1 MCEVDIVPYFT
12 LGFPDNRTLLDFLGR
27 IPDKSV
33 GRMEFGFQSPD
44 PKYDGPQIKQTHRSL
59 RSGSDIDNAEIFRTE
74 RNSGIKLYALVY
86 YADHEEKFGSFLEN
100 LIDSGFSGII
110 LPDILM
116 DYFGNR
122 FDIIRSVRES
132 GLEFIPFFTPATPDG
147 VIRDVSKSTES
158 WIYYGLQPS
167 TGITVPFDLDSVVSR
182 IREIL
187 PEREIVFGFGIK
199 DVSEVIRLKK
209 LGASGAAIGSVFVNY
224 LKNRDIEGFETLMKT
239 LLEGSGA

>member
-1 MCEVDIVPYFT
+1 MDIIPYFT

-33 GRMEFGFQSPD
+33 RRMEFGFQSPD
-44 PKYDGPQIKQTHRSL
+44 PKYDGPQIKQTHRSI
-59 RSGSDIDNAEIFRTE
+59 RSGGDIDNTEIFQIE
-74 RNSGIKLYALVY
+74 RNAGTKLYALVY
-86 YADHEEKFGSFLEN
+86 YADHEDKFRSFLEN
-100 LIDSGFSGII
+100 LIENGFSGII

-122 FDIIRSVRES
+122 FDIIRSVHES

-147 VIRDVSKSTES
+147 VIRDVSKNTES

-167 TGITVPFDLDSVVSR
+167 TGITVPFDLDSVVYR
-182 IREIL
+182 IQKIL

-199 DVSEVIRLKK
+199 DVSDVVKLKEM
-209 LGASGAAIGSVFVNY
+209 GASGVAIGSVFVNY
-224 LKNRDIEGFETLMKT
+224 LKNRDIGGFEALMKK